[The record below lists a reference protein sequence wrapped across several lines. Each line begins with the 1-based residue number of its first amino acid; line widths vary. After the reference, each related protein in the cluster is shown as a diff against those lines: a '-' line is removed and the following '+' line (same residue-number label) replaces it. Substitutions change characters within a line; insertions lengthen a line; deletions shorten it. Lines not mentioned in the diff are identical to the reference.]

1 MPKWKLA
8 MNDVLSSSA
17 AAARAASLADYAGSL
32 IRKGK
37 KHHVGEILRQF
48 VPKEKQSDKA
58 YLGKVARDMMYS
70 RRRYLVSYP
79 QYFLFRFEEKTDAER
94 RTFVGEFEKKKL
106 TYALHSDLEVR
117 RKFFDKYLA
126 YETFKPYYHRE
137 MLLLASEEDLP
148 KLEDFAKRH
157 PLFLLKALDKA
168 EGKDIFRFD
177 LREAPET
184 AGNKSICHS
193 ERGEESQKAAQA
205 AGASSADSLERA
217 RTAARAIFPC
227 VAEEYLAQAPAMAA
241 FHPASVNT
249 IRYVTFLRPDKLV
262 HMYAIL
268 RTGSGDSIVD
278 NAGSGGI
285 CASVDPE
292 TGVILTDGFREDGT
306 SYTAHPDSGVVFK
319 GTRLPRWDELI
330 ALVEELARVV
340 PEQKYVGW
348 YLALTPDGWC
358 MIEGNDRAMFTAVQ
372 MCEQKGLRPVIEET
386 FLCKK

>member
-1 MPKWKLA
+1 MGNTTHEKQMMPKWKLA
-8 MNDVLSSSA
+8 MNNALSASA

-32 IRKGK
+32 VRKGK
-37 KHHVGEILRQF
+37 KQHVAGILRQF
-48 VPKEKQSDKA
+48 VPKEKQGDRA
-58 YLGKVARDMMYS
+58 YLGRIARDMMYS
-70 RRRYLVSYP
+70 RRRYLVSYT
-79 QYFLFRFEEKTDAER
+79 QYFLFHFEGKSDAER

-126 YETFKPYYHRE
+126 YETFRPYYRRE
-137 MLLLASEEDLP
+137 MLLLSTASDLP
-148 KLEDFAKRH
+148 ALETFAERH
-157 PLFLLKALDKA
+157 PRFLLKALDKA

-177 LREAPET
+177 LAEGDTPDAAAET
-184 AGNKSICHS
+184 AK
-193 ERGEESQKAAQA
+193 
-205 AGASSADSLERA
+205 
-217 RTAARAIFPC
+217 AIFPC
-227 VAEEYLAQAPAMAA
+227 VAEEYLAQAPEMAA

-249 IRYVTFLRPDKLV
+249 IRYVTFLRPDRLV

-278 NAGSGGI
+278 NAGAGGI

-292 TGVILTDGFREDGT
+292 TGVIRTDGFREDGT
-306 SYTAHPDSGVVFK
+306 CYAAHPDSGVVFK
-319 GTRLPRWDELI
+319 GTRLPRWDELVS
-330 ALVEELARVV
+330 LVEELARVV

-348 YLALTPDGWC
+348 DLALTPEGWC

-386 FLCKK
+386 FLYAPEK